1 MGRVTFRCTH
11 PALFTG
17 RAKNRCKTLIT
28 RSIQVGGRLTRS
40 LESGYACL
48 TVDSSVDH
56 LDFGHNAP
64 SASLRAGKVSCV
76 RALRG
81 HCKKRKKVRRATS
94 TEFTVARC
102 SPRKA
107 GRDNTS
113 ISI

>member
-1 MGRVTFRCTH
+1 MGCASFRWTH
-11 PALFTG
+11 PGLFTG
-17 RAKNRCKTLIT
+17 RGKKRCKTLIT

-76 RALRG
+76 RDLRWN
-81 HCKKRKKVRRATS
+81 CKKRYKFRMATS
-94 TEFTVARC
+94 KEFTVARC